1 MEYLHSKDLVHRD
14 LACRN
19 VLVDDNQ
26 ILKISDFG
34 LCRAIYKDTAY
45 VKKTKGRLPLKW
57 MSIEAIFDRE
67 FTRQSDVWSFGV
79 VLWEICTMGQSVY
92 SVQVGRQADRD
103 RQTDRDRQ
111 QESLF
116 TFRLE
121 VLLCSFQVAFLIQ
134 QFLMSLFLENF
145 ALGIAWKNHEI
156 ALKNCN
162 PSAHLPRFLT
172 DPTVFCHRYDLMRE
186 CWSEDPQL
194 RPSFQELTQIFGKM
208 LANETHNHLLT
219 ADVNEDTD
227 YYLSPIQFENLL
239 GSNLNDDDDNQGK
252 TDETIPSYLT
262 ILESR
267 QTFRQQ
273 KQRQKE
279 MDVVTANGGVAAE
292 NGDAKH
298 EDVHIDNFEMNY
310 GAGLKVHL
318 PEETITT
325 MV

>member
-1 MEYLHSKDLVHRD
+1 VHRD

-67 FTRQSDVWSFGV
+67 FTRQSDVYVVDDGRLLICWLIDVRCRWSFGV
-79 VLWEICTMGQSVY
+79 VLWEICTMGGFPYPTVPN
-92 SVQVGRQADRD
+92 
-103 RQTDRDRQ
+103 
-111 QESLF
+111 ESLLGKL
-116 TFRLE
+116 RSGYRME
-121 VLLCSFQVAFLIQ
+121 KPRNCSQEL
-134 QFLMSLFLENF
+134 
-145 ALGIAWKNHEI
+145 
-156 ALKNCN
+156 
-162 PSAHLPRFLT
+162 
-172 DPTVFCHRYDLMRE
+172 YDLMRE